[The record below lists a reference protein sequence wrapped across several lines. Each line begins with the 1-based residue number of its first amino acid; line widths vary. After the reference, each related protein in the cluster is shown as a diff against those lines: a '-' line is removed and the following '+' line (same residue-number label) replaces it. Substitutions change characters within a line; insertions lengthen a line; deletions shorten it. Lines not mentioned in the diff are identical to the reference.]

1 MSQVELQSPKEGMS
15 KLVRGAI
22 YIAIGALVLA
32 AVVCVVWVFVPD
44 QGALIGRAFLTVL
57 LLSGFSG
64 AVLLDANL
72 ANKRPDWLILA
83 STASWIIILIVGAF
97 KIWVP
102 RAADEGFGWTGVRVW
117 ELLLVIGILQL
128 ALVHQRL
135 YWKAHKRYVTVGT
148 QVIVYVTTTLLV
160 GLVGML
166 AFYLAVPRMFD
177 YTDWYWRIVVALAI
191 LASVGTLM
199 IPLLNA
205 LFAPRPVA
213 RASAPA
219 AAAPGGAL
227 PWPTFPDGRTPLP
240 YLPNGQPDFEAA
252 RTGVPSQG
260 ARFWG
265 TGPAQPQPY
274 PGAVQAAPRQAYPVP
289 QAPAYPVQPA
299 PAQAPGAAYPGQS
312 AAAPAQPQAP
322 AQQPQAPAQPGGAQP
337 TADPQAPA
345 QSFAP
350 KTPSPEALQPRPPQ
364 SPAL

>member
-32 AVVCVVWVFVPD
+32 AIVCVLWVFVPD
-44 QGALIGRAFLTVL
+44 QGSLIGRAFLTVL

-64 AVLLDANL
+64 AVLFDANL

-102 RAADEGFGWTGVRVW
+102 RADDEGFDWTGVRVW

-160 GLVGML
+160 GLIGML

-191 LASVGTLM
+191 LTSVGTLM

-213 RASAPA
+213 PPGAPA

-260 ARFWG
+260 ARFWNA
-265 TGPAQPQPY
+265 GPAQPQPY

-289 QAPAYPVQPA
+289 QVPGAAYPAQPA
-299 PAQAPGAAYPGQS
+299 PAQAPGAAYPGQP
-312 AAAPAQPQAP
+312 APAPG
-322 AQQPQAPAQPGGAQP
+322 QQPAGAQP

-350 KTPSPEALQPRPPQ
+350 KVPSPEALKPRPPQ